1 MYDSA
6 LVFSFLEILL
16 YQIAIVSKLNCNL
29 FPVTNSVG
37 TPNLIQEFIPLEE
50 RDQVSGPSGVSLG
63 NWCKVTIGNP
73 PIDSI
78 LLTEALLGV
87 LKSTLTTPKQSIS
100 QRYLCHIIL
109 AIMTSQ

>member
-50 RDQVSGPSGVSLG
+50 RDQLRGPSGVSLG

-73 PIDSI
+73 PILHSSYRGP
-78 LLTEALLGV
+78 AGV
-87 LKSTLTTPKQSIS
+87 FEKYTDNPKTINFPTVFVSHNS
-100 QRYLCHIIL
+100 GHNDV
-109 AIMTSQ
+109 